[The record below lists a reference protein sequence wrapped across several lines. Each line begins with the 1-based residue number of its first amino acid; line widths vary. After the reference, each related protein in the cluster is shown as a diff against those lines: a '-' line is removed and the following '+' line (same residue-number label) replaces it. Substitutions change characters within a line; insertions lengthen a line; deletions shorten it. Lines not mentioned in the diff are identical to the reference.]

1 MADNIVFTNYTAKT
15 DQISGAHVQ
24 YVKLMDGT
32 DGGSGIIAGD
42 TSNGLDVDVTRL
54 PALVAGDNNIG
65 NVDIVTMP
73 LGGYAAS
80 ANLVSGVTSA
90 ITDDTATSVIAA
102 PDSGIRIYL
111 TSILVTNS
119 DADTGTV
126 VNLTDGSGGTVL
138 WSGYAAKEGGGFA
151 CHFPAPIKLTAA
163 TALYTKCVTT
173 GSTTIVSAAGFKAA

>member
-1 MADNIVFTNYTAKT
+1 MADNVEFTTYTVKT
-15 DQISGAHVQ
+15 DEVGSAQVQ

-32 DGGSGIIAGD
+32 DGGSGVIAGD
-42 TSNGLDVDVTRL
+42 GTNGLDVDITRI
-54 PALVAGDNNIG
+54 AAGDNNIG

-73 LGGYAAS
+73 IGGYAAS

-90 ITDDTATSVIAA
+90 ITDDTATSVISA
-102 PDSGIRIYL
+102 PGAGVSIYL
-111 TSILVTNS
+111 TSLLVTNS

>member
-1 MADNIVFTNYTAKT
+1 MADNVAFTTYTVKT
-15 DQISGAHVQ
+15 DDIGSAHVQ

-32 DGGSGIIAGD
+32 DGGSGVIPGD
-42 TSNGLDVDVTRL
+42 ATNGLYTQVK
-54 PALVAGDNNIG
+54 A
-65 NVDIVTMP
+65 MP

-90 ITDDTATSVIAA
+90 ITDDAATSVIAA
-102 PDSGIRIYL
+102 PSSGICIYL
-111 TSILVTNS
+111 TSLLVTNS

-126 VNLTDGSGGTVL
+126 VNITDGAAGSTL

-163 TALYTKCVTT
+163 TALYAKCVTT
-173 GSTTIVSAAGFKAA
+173 GSTTIVSAAGFKA

>member
-1 MADNIVFTNYTAKT
+1 MADNVEFTTYTVKT
-15 DQISGAHVQ
+15 DEVGSAQVQ

-32 DGGSGIIAGD
+32 DGGTGVIPGD
-42 TSNGLDVDVTRL
+42 ATNGLDVDITRI
-54 PALVAGDNNIG
+54 AAGDNNIG

-73 LGGYAAS
+73 IGGYAAS

-90 ITDDTATSVIAA
+90 ITDTTATQVIAA
-102 PDSGIRIYL
+102 QGSGVIIYL
-111 TSILVTNS
+111 TSLLVTNS

-126 VNLTDGSGGTVL
+126 VNITDGNAGTVM

-151 CHFPAPIKLTAA
+151 VTFPAPLKFTAN
-163 TALYTKCVTT
+163 TALYCACVTT